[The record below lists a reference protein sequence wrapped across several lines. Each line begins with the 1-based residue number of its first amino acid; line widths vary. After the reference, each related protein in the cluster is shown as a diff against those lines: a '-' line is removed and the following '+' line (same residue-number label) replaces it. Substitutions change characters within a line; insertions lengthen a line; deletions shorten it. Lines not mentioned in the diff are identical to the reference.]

1 MPRPS
6 IYRNDPCDIK
16 LTPVQRMMLFDA
28 GLTVTVFYWTIHDTV
43 VLAIK
48 GRSDV
53 VIAATPPLAIH
64 EAITNGGL

>member
-6 IYRNDPCDIK
+6 IYRNDPCDIV

-28 GLTVTVFYWTIHDTV
+28 GLTVGAFYWTIHDTV
-43 VLAIK
+43 VLSIK
-48 GRSDV
+48 GRKDV

-64 EAITNGGL
+64 EAICNGGL

>member
-16 LTPVQRMMLFDA
+16 LTPNHRMMLLDA
-28 GLTVTVFYWTIHDTV
+28 GLTPGVCYWTIHDKV
-43 VLAIK
+43 VLSIK

-53 VIAATPPLAIH
+53 VIAATPDAAVR
-64 EAITNGGL
+64 EAIDNGGL